1 MKLSCEIIKDLLPI
15 YCDNICSEE
24 TKSAVEEHLTD
35 CVPCS
40 EELKKMKSNMPVALL
55 KKREGGFIIG
65 RYKAN
70 LIRKFLILFLCV
82 FALPLF
88 NALITKSYYSDY
100 GMFGYAFFISA
111 AVLIPNVYIQK
122 IKAKDSPIRVFA
134 YSTLFLILIVASSLR
149 FSGVYMFFPDYNIY
163 YSIGNL
169 ITLAPILVYSVFAIS
184 FYVLR
189 FKKDPLPPAQ
199 YKKTTATFL
208 LYETELLLYLSFV
221 ATLRSMNEN
230 WPLFLDTI
238 TTALILGFVWLLY
251 FFFRF
256 FKRKIVFNIG
266 VCLTVFGI
274 YAPTYFAVYEMV
286 RHNSFHAAAAFWNA
300 NFFDSNNPANFYM
313 QFLIIACTIG
323 AVLILIGLLTEKKL
337 AQSKQSEHKE
347 EEEEHEQIQEPWYE
361 QDQEQEQEAE
371 EKQEQE

>member
-1 MKLSCEIIKDLLPI
+1 MKLSCEIIKDLLPL
-15 YCDNICSEE
+15 YCDSICSEE
-24 TKSAVEEHLTD
+24 TKAAVEEHLTD

-40 EELKKMKSNMPVALL
+40 EELKKMKSDMPVVLL

-70 LIRKFLILFLCV
+70 LIRKFLILFLCIIG
-82 FALPLF
+82 FPLL
-88 NALITKSYYSDY
+88 NALITQTYYFGSD

-111 AVLIPNVYIQK
+111 TVLIPNVYIQK

-189 FKKDPLPPAQ
+189 FKKDPLPPAE
-199 YKKTTATFL
+199 YKKTAATFL
-208 LYETELLLYLSFV
+208 LYETGLLLYLSFV
-221 ATLRSMNEN
+221 ATLRSMNEH
-230 WPLFLDTI
+230 WPLFLDMI
-238 TTALILGFVWLLY
+238 TTAFFLGFAWILY

-266 VCLTVFGI
+266 VCIAVIGI
-274 YAPTYFAVYEMV
+274 YVPTCYAVHEMF
-286 RHNSFHAAAAFWNA
+286 RNNSFYAAEAFWNA
-300 NFFDSNNPANFYM
+300 NFFESNNPANIYM

-323 AVLILIGLLTEKKL
+323 AALILIGLLTEKKL

-347 EEEEHEQIQEPWYE
+347 EEEEQEQIQEPWYE
-361 QDQEQEQEAE
+361 QEQEQEAE
-371 EKQEQE
+371 EKQE